1 MPRGRRSHPDTE
13 TRGDTIEFTAV
24 ERAEAHQVRFELRE
38 GRGLSLRQSIDTPIE
53 IRAGQ
58 LADSSPLFLHSGC
71 DFPDL
76 CRAEGVARDEPAW
89 VLIQPDVY
97 DQDPHLGWEVIT
109 LRTDAEIG
117 RATHP
122 QFKFGRDISR
132 EHHFVL
138 YPPGGGNEDFLIVGS
153 KPITVVV
160 DSREYPFRDYLLGQ

>member
-1 MPRGRRSHPDTE
+1 MPRGRSHPETD
-13 TRGDTIEFTAV
+13 TRGDTIEFAVV
-24 ERAEAHQVRFELRE
+24 ERAESHQARYELRD
-38 GRGLSLRQSIDTPIE
+38 GAAVSLRESIRTPIE
-53 IRAGQ
+53 IRAGKS
-58 LADSSPLFLHSGC
+58 ADSSPLFLHDGC

-76 CRAEGVARDEPAW
+76 CRAEGVAPDEPAW
-89 VLIQPDVY
+89 VLIQPDVHK
-97 DQDPHLGWEVIT
+97 QDPQLGWEVIT

-138 YPPGGGNEDFLIVGS
+138 YPPNQGNLDFLIVGS

-160 DSREYPFRDYLLGQ
+160 DSREHPFRDYRLGQ